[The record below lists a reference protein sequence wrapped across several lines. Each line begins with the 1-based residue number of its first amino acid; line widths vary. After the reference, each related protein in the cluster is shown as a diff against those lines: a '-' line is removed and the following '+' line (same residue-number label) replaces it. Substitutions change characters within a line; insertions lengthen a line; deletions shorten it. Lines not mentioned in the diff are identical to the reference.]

1 MGFVEDFFS
10 TLQSYN
16 EIVVPVAAFT
26 FVLGVVAVFLA
37 SSKPKH
43 SGQMISLIL
52 SFLWMWSGVVFF
64 ILFYGPQEVVF
75 LNVTMPGVW
84 YLSGFLWIIQSLVFL
99 FAGVF
104 RSSLSFKLG
113 SDRQSVIGTVMI
125 IYAMIIYPLIGL
137 LTGRSYPEY
146 PIFGVAPCPVTIFT
160 FGLLQWT
167 DRKVPVF
174 VAIIPLVWALLG
186 VMPVL
191 ALDVWADV
199 GLILSGIIGF
209 TLILVH
215 NRKLGS

>member
-26 FVLGVVAVFLA
+26 FVLGMVAVFLA

-43 SGQMISLIL
+43 SGQIISFIL

-64 ILFYGPQEVVF
+64 ILFYGLQEVVF

-84 YLSGFLWIIQSLVFL
+84 YLSGVLWIIQSLVFL
-99 FAGVF
+99 FVGVF
-104 RSSLSFKLG
+104 KASLSFKLG
-113 SDRQSVIGTVMI
+113 SDRQSAVGAVMI
-125 IYAMIIYPLIGL
+125 VYAMIIYPLIGL
-137 LTGRSYPEY
+137 LTGRTYPEY

-160 FGLLQWT
+160 FGMLQWT
-167 DRKVPVF
+167 DRKIPLF
-174 VAIIPLVWALLG
+174 VAIIPLVWAFLG

-209 TLILVH
+209 TLILVR

>member
-26 FVLGVVAVFLA
+26 FVLGMVAVFLA

-43 SGQMISLIL
+43 SGQIISFIL

-64 ILFYGPQEVVF
+64 ILFYGLQEVVF

-84 YLSGFLWIIQSLVFL
+84 YLSGVLWIIQSLVFL
-99 FAGVF
+99 FVGVF
-104 RSSLSFKLG
+104 KASLSFKLG
-113 SDRQSVIGTVMI
+113 SDRQSAVGAVMI
-125 IYAMIIYPLIGL
+125 VYAMIIYPLIGL

-160 FGLLQWT
+160 FGMLQWT
-167 DRKVPVF
+167 DRKIPLF
-174 VAIIPLVWALLG
+174 VAIIPLVWAFLG

-209 TLILVH
+209 TLILVR

>member
-10 TLQSYN
+10 TLQTYN
-16 EIVVPVAAFT
+16 ETVVPMAVLT
-26 FVLGVVAVFLA
+26 FILGMVAVFLA

-43 SGQMISLIL
+43 SGQIISFIL

-64 ILFYGPQEVVF
+64 ILFYGLQEVVF

-84 YLSGFLWIIQSLVFL
+84 YLSGVLWIIQSLVFL
-99 FAGVF
+99 FVGVF
-104 RSSLSFKLG
+104 KSSLSFKLG
-113 SDRQSVIGTVMI
+113 SDRQTVIGAVMI
-125 IYAMIIYPLIGL
+125 IYAMIIYPLIGF

-167 DRKVPVF
+167 DGKVPVY
-174 VAIIPLVWALLG
+174 VAVIPLVWALLG

-209 TLILVH
+209 TLILVR